1 MRDMSFTFPPPSSN
15 WPLSEDRWYADLHA
29 GMSMQLYKLCIA
41 VEESGIREAGESL
54 IPNE

>member
-1 MRDMSFTFPPPSSN
+1 MREMCFNFPPPPNN

-41 VEESGIREAGESL
+41 IENSGMKEAGYSL
-54 IPNE
+54 MPNE